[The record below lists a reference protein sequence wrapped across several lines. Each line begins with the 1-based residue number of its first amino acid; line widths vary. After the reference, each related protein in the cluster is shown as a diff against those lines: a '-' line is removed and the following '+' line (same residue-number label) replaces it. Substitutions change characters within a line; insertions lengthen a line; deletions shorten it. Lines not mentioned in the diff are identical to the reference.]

1 MKLEWG
7 IKRTCQSC
15 GVRFYDLRHDPIVC
29 PKCEAVFDVEAL
41 QRPRRPRP
49 AAPVVAEI
57 PVEPAVVN
65 EATDEVEA
73 VDEEAGIEEEEAE
86 AVIEDTSELGEDDDD
101 MAEVID
107 KVEDEDER

>member
-1 MKLEWG
+1 MVKPEWG

-15 GVRFYDLRHDPIVC
+15 GARFYDLKHDPIIC
-29 PKCEAVFDVEAL
+29 PKCQAVFDVEAL
-41 QRPRRPRP
+41 QRPKRPRP
-49 AAPVVAEI
+49 TPVVEEA
-57 PVEPAVVN
+57 PKVVETPEDV
-65 EATDEVEA
+65 DA
-73 VDEEAGIEEEEAE
+73 VDEEAGIEEEEQE